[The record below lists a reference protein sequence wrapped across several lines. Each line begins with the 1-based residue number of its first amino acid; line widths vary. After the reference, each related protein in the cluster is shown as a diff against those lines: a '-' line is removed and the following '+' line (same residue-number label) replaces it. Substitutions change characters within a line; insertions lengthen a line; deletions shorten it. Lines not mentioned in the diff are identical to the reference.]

1 MNLSV
6 LFINILK
13 RLQMESYSNNANLN
27 AYIYAKFHYYNFSLQ
42 N

>member
-13 RLQMESYSNNANLN
+13 RLQIEYSYNANLN
-27 AYIYAKFHYYNFSLQ
+27 AYIYAKFHYYNFSYQ